1 LLSGLRARG
10 GEVTPVRVY
19 KWDLPEDVEPLR
31 EAARRLGLVTV
42 AQMVNALV
50 HAVEN
55 PAKGVKVVEVPEIRT
70 AG

>member
-1 LLSGLRARG
+1 VLIPFYWLAERISS
-10 GEVTPVRVY
+10 
-19 KWDLPEDVEPLR
+19 KR

-55 PAKGVKVVEVPEIRT
+55 PAKGVEVVEVPEIRT